1 MTVGVEDETVA
12 AGPNDN
18 DAEPRQALPLHG
30 AGREMRIAKQ
40 LAFALMFLQCAAG
53 VSLAASDTSP
63 LDDRPP
69 EGLFRSIETAHGQEM
84 VMGQLRSFEIVPVRP
99 ARTFTADVP
108 EIFVVFRVFP
118 HYNSYRVLGRWFVE
132 KGEGVPANFLLGRDA
147 MSLAAEDDSGYLLL
161 KRPAG
166 GWPIGDY
173 KVEIHVGEEISG
185 ISHVG
190 TLRFTVLRSAG
201 K

>member
-1 MTVGVEDETVA
+1 MGSVA
-12 AGPNDN
+12 PLWLTGQPAVIPG
-18 DAEPRQALPLHG
+18 ASRQ
-30 AGREMRIAKQ
+30 MRIAKQ
-40 LAFALMFLQCAAG
+40 LAFSLLLLQCATG
-53 VSLAASDTSP
+53 VSLAASDKNP

-108 EIFVVFRVFP
+108 EIFVVFRVLP

-132 KGEGVPANFLLGRDA
+132 KGEGVPANFLLGTDA

-161 KRPAG
+161 KRPTG
-166 GWPIGDY
+166 GWPLGDY

-185 ISHVG
+185 NSHVG

-201 K
+201 R